1 MAFGFKLGT
10 STEGAHR
17 LRSPR
22 RGERSA
28 NRGTAV
34 LSLPEAHWEPL
45 PPELEDWM
53 GMNPFTGDQSRT
65 A

>member
-10 STEGAHR
+10 SSGGAHR
-17 LRSPR
+17 GRSPR
-22 RGERSA
+22 RGGSTSSRMA
-28 NRGTAV
+28 AV
-34 LSLPEAHWEPL
+34 IPLTEARWEPL

-53 GMNPFTGDQSRT
+53 GMNPFTGDQTRT